1 MKKILVI
8 DDARY
13 MRSFVEEFVPDV
25 EVEQIYR
32 LPEDESILAKYDG
45 LIIDGSGISNSKYNN
60 GLVFCKQYDKP
71 EGQAVVFHS
80 GNGVYGDDAKELGKR
95 GIAIVPKGSNPEKL
109 SLAARFAME
118 VKNDQE
124 NIYKED
130 ENEAS

>member
-8 DDARY
+8 DDDRFTKY
-13 MRSFVEEFVPDV
+13 FVEMFVPDV

-32 LPEDESILAKYDG
+32 LPEDESILATYDS
-45 LIIDGSGISNSKYNN
+45 LVVDGSGIGNSKYKN

-71 EGQAVVFHS
+71 EGQAVVFYS
-80 GNGVYGDDAKELGKR
+80 GNGADGDDAKELERR

-118 VKNDQE
+118 VKND
-124 NIYKED
+124 
-130 ENEAS
+130 